1 MTNKFRLISAIWP
14 FIGAILCFVLYGLL
28 HNHPKY
34 LFLIGWT
41 MLAVAY
47 FLVLRR
53 SYGKKTPLYTRG
65 GSLRYEQQPR
75 LYKAV
80 YLFLFLIG
88 VFMVVV
94 LILNW
99 VFY

>member
-1 MTNKFRLISAIWP
+1 MANHFRLTSAIWP
-14 FIGAILCFVLYGLL
+14 SVGAILCFVLSALL
-28 HNHPKY
+28 PSHPKY

-53 SYGKKTPLYTRG
+53 SYEKKTPLFTRG

-80 YLFLFLIG
+80 YLFLFLVG
-88 VFMVVV
+88 VFIVVF
-94 LILNW
+94 LILSW
-99 VFY
+99 AFY